1 MMKAEAKWSM
11 PGTLKW
17 PESVKKC
24 FCLPLFHAEGDEQ
37 IHWRLELHLQRGLFS
52 SPEADPDQLRAK
64 LYFDPSS
71 PRLRKIAANF
81 SIFVYDDKE
90 DRVVFQHSMH
100 RHKIISASPSF
111 TDDLAENLE
120 LGKSGQLLKL
130 SEASNVLVKLSQ
142 VSIRCIVEY
151 YNDIAEFQRISA
163 ASSSNNPTTS
173 SSNSTPPSVGEAFRN
188 SSLSQDLKKI
198 FTDDHSTSDICFVVK
213 DQEIKAHKSI
223 VSARSPV
230 FAAMFSADMKETL
243 THRVDIQGIEANIF
257 KSLLLFLYTDQV
269 QLTKYNG
276 ADLLAAA
283 NQYSIPLL
291 KARCEEY
298 LYSQNLTTENCAER
312 LILADLHNAPHLK
325 RKAEDFIRLGRHK
338 EVMKTEGWKKL
349 KQSHPDLA
357 FQVLENIL
365 GPQL

>member
-1 MMKAEAKWSM
+1 MMKAEAKWTM

-17 PESVKKC
+17 PESVKNH

-37 IHWRLELHLQRGLFS
+37 IQWRLEINSRKCLFS
-52 SPEADPDQLRAK
+52 PPERDPDRLHVK
-64 LYFDPSS
+64 LFFEASSS
-71 PRLRKIAANF
+71 PQKKIAAKF
-81 SIFVYDDKE
+81 SIFVYDDRE
-90 DRVVFQHSMH
+90 DRVVFQHCMNG
-100 RHKIISASPSF
+100 HKIISARSTTSTF
-111 TDDLAENLE
+111 FIDDDLAENLQ
-120 LGKSGQLLKL
+120 LGKQGQ
-130 SEASNVLVKLSQ
+130 LVKLSQ
-142 VSIRCIVEY
+142 VSVRCIVEY
-151 YNDIAEFQRISA
+151 YNDIAEFEKVS
-163 ASSSNNPTTS
+163 ASSSNPTSS

-198 FTDDHSTSDICFVVK
+198 FTDDHSTSDICFVVN

-230 FAAMFSADMKETL
+230 FAAMFSADMKEKL
-243 THRVDIQGIEANIF
+243 THRVDIQGIEPNIF
-257 KSLLLFLYTDQV
+257 KAILLFLYTDQV
-269 QLTKYNG
+269 QLTKANG

-338 EVMKTEGWKKL
+338 EVMKTEGWKKM